1 MFGRSK
7 TQAVKDQA
15 ATSKDF
21 ALALSRD
28 KKFRK
33 QLLSAIGHGAKA
45 KRRAAKRVGFLAA
58 ATRLADDKQ
67 LRRELRDDDQEPA
80 AGLGPRRAEAEA
92 QPQAP
97 QHDARARRRRGRG
110 RRCAQAPRQP
120 RRHSANGTAI
130 STIDE
135 SIEVD
140 VPVSTAYNQW
150 TQFEEFPLFM
160 EGVDDVRQRDDT
172 RLHWVATIGG
182 RTAEWDAKILE
193 QHPDKQI
200 SWISEDG
207 KKTRGTVSFEPI
219 GESKTLIRLSMSY
232 QAEGPVEQ
240 LGSAAG
246 LDAMR
251 VRGDLERFKS
261 LIESRGT
268 ESGEWRGEIDA
279 GKTETDQGLSFTASR
294 LALRGAA
301 RSMSPR
307 LAGRTLDS
315 DQRGERR

>member
-7 TQAVKDQA
+7 TQAVMDHA
-15 ATSKDF
+15 TTSKDF

-45 KRRAAKRVGFLAA
+45 KRRAASRVGFTAA
-58 ATRLADDKQ
+58 AARLAGDKQ
-67 LRRELRDDDQEPA
+67 LKRELQTMIKDLQHAWGRAEKKRSHKLRNTMLVLGGGAAA
-80 AGLGPRRAEAEA
+80 AGAAIKL
-92 QPQAP
+92 
-97 QHDARARRRRGRG
+97 RGRMPG
-110 RRCAQAPRQP
+110 AN
-120 RRHSANGTAI
+120 SVNGTGI

-160 EGVDDVRQRDDT
+160 EGVDDVQQRDDT

-207 KKTRGTVSFEPI
+207 KKTRGTVTFEPI
-219 GESKTLIRLSMSY
+219 GESKALIRLSMSY

-246 LDAMR
+246 LDTMR
-251 VRGDLERFKS
+251 VRGDLGRFKS

-279 GKTETDQGLSFTASR
+279 GKAEKTA
-294 LALRGAA
+294 
-301 RSMSPR
+301 
-307 LAGRTLDS
+307 
-315 DQRGERR
+315 

>member
-1 MFGRSK
+1 MFGRTK
-7 TQAVKDQA
+7 TQAVKDHA
-15 ATSKDF
+15 ATSKEF

-58 ATRLADDKQ
+58 ATRLANDKQ
-67 LRRELRDDDQEPA
+67 LRRELDRMTKNLQHAWTRVERKQKPSHKLRNTMLVLGGGAAA
-80 AGLGPRRAEAEA
+80 AGAALKL
-92 QPQAP
+92 
-97 QHDARARRRRGRG
+97 RGK
-110 RRCAQAPRQP
+110 Q
-120 RRHSANGTAI
+120 SANGTGI

-135 SIEVD
+135 SIEVA
-140 VPVSTAYNQW
+140 VPVTTAYNQW

-160 EGVDDVRQRDDT
+160 EGVDDVRQQGDT
-172 RLHWVATIGG
+172 RLHWVATIGSQ
-182 RTAEWDAKILE
+182 TAEWDAKILE

-219 GESKTLIRLSMSY
+219 GEGKTLIRLSMSY
-232 QAEGPVEQ
+232 QAEGPLEQ

-246 LDAMR
+246 LDAQR
-251 VRGDLERFKS
+251 VRGDLKRFKE

-268 ESGEWRGEIDA
+268 ESGEWRGEIEA
-279 GKTETDQGLSFTASR
+279 GQAKSKT
-294 LALRGAA
+294 
-301 RSMSPR
+301 
-307 LAGRTLDS
+307 
-315 DQRGERR
+315 

>member
-1 MFGRSK
+1 MFGRTK
-7 TQAVKDQA
+7 TQAVKEHA
-15 ATSKDF
+15 ASSKDF

-28 KKFRK
+28 RKFRK
-33 QLLSAIGHGAKA
+33 QLLEAIGHGAKA

-58 ATRLADDKQ
+58 ASRLANDKQ
-67 LRRELRDDDQEPA
+67 LRRELETMNKNLQQAWSRVERKQKRSHKLRNTMLVLGGGAAA
-80 AGLGPRRAEAEA
+80 AGAALKL
-92 QPQAP
+92 
-97 QHDARARRRRGRG
+97 RGK
-110 RRCAQAPRQP
+110 Q
-120 RRHSANGTAI
+120 SANGTGI

-135 SIEVD
+135 SIEVA
-140 VPVSTAYNQW
+140 VPVKTAYNQW

-182 RTAEWDAKILE
+182 HTAEWDAKILE
-193 QHPDKQI
+193 QHPDTQI

-207 KKTRGTVSFEPI
+207 KKTRGTVSFEPL

-232 QAEGPVEQ
+232 QAEGPIEQ

-246 LDAMR
+246 LDAQR
-251 VRGDLERFKS
+251 VRGDLKRFKD

-279 GKTETDQGLSFTASR
+279 GKAEHKA
-294 LALRGAA
+294 
-301 RSMSPR
+301 
-307 LAGRTLDS
+307 
-315 DQRGERR
+315 